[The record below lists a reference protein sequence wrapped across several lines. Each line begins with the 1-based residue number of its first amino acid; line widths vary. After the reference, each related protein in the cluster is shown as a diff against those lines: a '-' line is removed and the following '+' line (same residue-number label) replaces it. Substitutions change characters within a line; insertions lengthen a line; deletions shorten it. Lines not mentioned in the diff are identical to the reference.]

1 MSTTINNTMSGYS
14 VKNPWNGQLVSFNSI
29 LQAVSYCRNHGLI
42 YRLAF

>member
-1 MSTTINNTMSGYS
+1 MSTTIKTTTQGYS
-14 VKNPWNGQLVSFNSI
+14 VKNPWNGRTESFNSI